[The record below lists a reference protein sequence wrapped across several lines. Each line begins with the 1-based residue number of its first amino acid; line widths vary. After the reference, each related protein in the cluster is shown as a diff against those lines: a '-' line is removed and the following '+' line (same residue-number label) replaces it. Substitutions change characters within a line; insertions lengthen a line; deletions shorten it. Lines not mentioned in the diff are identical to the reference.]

1 MQIFLILAFSI
12 AVLFSDDKL
21 LFKGLV
27 DNNYTLIKE
36 NLNKENI
43 NKDFSKAEFLKEI
56 KFGELGKTRKI
67 RNYIH
72 AMQKISIGIEKSLV
86 LLAYSGASRPLGF
99 YIFINEFKDRPFDEK
114 ILDLFFIILAA
125 QYFLFEKFRQTA
137 AGSFAVIVV
146 HIQSGLHHCG
156 EDIVV

>member
-56 KFGELGKTRKI
+56 EFGETSKP
-67 RNYIH
+67 RNFIDL
-72 AMQKISIGIEKSLV
+72 MQKTSTCTIG
-86 LLAYSGASRPLGF
+86 
-99 YIFINEFKDRPFDEK
+99 
-114 ILDLFFIILAA
+114 
-125 QYFLFEKFRQTA
+125 
-137 AGSFAVIVV
+137 
-146 HIQSGLHHCG
+146 
-156 EDIVV
+156 

>member
-56 KFGELGKTRKI
+56 KFYKI
-67 RNYIH
+67 DEI
-72 AMQKISIGIEKSLV
+72 
-86 LLAYSGASRPLGF
+86 
-99 YIFINEFKDRPFDEK
+99 PFDK
-114 ILDLFFIILAA
+114 LLRLNQRLLTIYLKT
-125 QYFLFEKFRQTA
+125 KFQ
-137 AGSFAVIVV
+137 
-146 HIQSGLHHCG
+146 G
-156 EDIVV
+156 EPYID

>member
-56 KFGELGKTRKI
+56 KF
-67 RNYIH
+67 Y
-72 AMQKISIGIEKSLV
+72 A
-86 LLAYSGASRPLGF
+86 
-99 YIFINEFKDRPFDEK
+99 
-114 ILDLFFIILAA
+114 IIL
-125 QYFLFEKFRQTA
+125 
-137 AGSFAVIVV
+137 
-146 HIQSGLHHCG
+146 
-156 EDIVV
+156 